1 MASTT
6 TAPKPATSTDP
17 SRFTYKND
25 KLAIWLSTDEFSK
38 DPMKLVKL
46 DGSDLVR
53 PHHIAYA
60 VQMEA
65 GYDVIHTL
73 AQALRRE
80 YHNHPMLHLAEEIS
94 RNRGDDTELMILSNV
109 CY

>member
-6 TAPKPATSTDP
+6 AAPKPATATDP
-17 SRFTYKND
+17 SRFTYEND

-38 DPMKLVKL
+38 DPTKLYRL

-65 GYDVIHTL
+65 GYDVIQTL
-73 AQALRRE
+73 VQALRPA
-80 YHNHPMLHLAEEIS
+80 YHNHPMLHAAEEIS
-94 RNRGDDTELMILSNV
+94 RNRGDDTELIILSNV